1 MVLLFKFASDM
12 ASNTQTYSYDGSK
25 SFTLIKWK
33 IRVGSQLL
41 YNSVILSY
49 KLDNGS
55 EVDGKDPLL
64 KYKSNVAGTVLELLV
79 KEGDTVL
86 PG

>member
-1 MVLLFKFASDM
+1 M

-49 KLDNGS
+49 KLEDVS
-55 EVDGKDPLL
+55 DVDGKDPLL
-64 KYKSNVAGTVLELLV
+64 KYKSNVAGTVLELLA

>member
-1 MVLLFKFASDM
+1 M
-12 ASNTQTYSYDGSK
+12 ASNEHIYNYDGPT

-33 IRVGSQLL
+33 VRVGSQLL

-49 KLDNGS
+49 KLDGVS

-64 KYKSNVAGTVLELLV
+64 KYRSNVTGTVLELLA